1 MIHTDELEN
10 DEGKNTDITSFS
22 GENENVQSGT
32 VQEQTTID
40 DENGSKEPEV
50 TPGTDGNTDVKP
62 EEPKKEIQLKSGWNK
77 VDGDWYYGDA
87 NGKAKTGWIKLKKY
101 LVLSYE

>member
-1 MIHTDELEN
+1 MKKKIVSILLACCMTFGESISAMAAETNQNEVENQQTVIHTDELEN

-22 GENENVQSGT
+22 GENEKVQSGT

-50 TPGTDGNTDVKP
+50 T
-62 EEPKKEIQLKSGWNK
+62 S
-77 VDGDWYYGDA
+77 
-87 NGKAKTGWIKLKKY
+87 
-101 LVLSYE
+101 